1 MVRFAWRAYP
11 SAVTT
16 GVNDIPRTVVDPT
29 ESLGHPGVAKA
40 TGANNSTNTAFALLK
55 GICSGLAVS
64 DGSASDVVR
73 TRPPEA
79 HDIGRLVG
87 SKSDPAATDTGTW
100 SLISVLKGIAFE
112 VGTPA

>member
-11 SAVTT
+11 SGQTT
-16 GVNDIPRTVVDPT
+16 EVNSIPNTVVDPT

-55 GICSGLAVS
+55 GICANLAVS
-64 DGSASDVVR
+64 DGAVTDTVR
-73 TRPPEA
+73 SRPPES

-87 SKSDPAATDTGTW
+87 SKGDPVATDTGTW
-100 SLISVLKGIAFE
+100 SLISILKGIANQ

>member
-16 GVNDIPRTVVDPT
+16 GVNDIPRTVVEPT
-29 ESLGHPGVAKA
+29 ESLGYPGVAKA

-55 GICSGLAVS
+55 GICAGLAVA
-64 DGSASDVVR
+64 DGSVSDTVR

-79 HDIGRLVG
+79 YDIGRLVG
-87 SKSDPAATDTGTW
+87 SKGDPVATDTGTW
-100 SLISVLKGIAFE
+100 SLVSVLKGIADQL
-112 VGTPA
+112 GTPA